1 MNTDQLVLEYEIY
14 ADQCKMNLLYG
25 PIFEDGGDDGIIGMI
40 GKAVTN
46 IINLIKKA
54 FETIVNIITNKEA
67 KDVVERLKSTKNLA
81 SSDIVVDVRMYPYDD
96 LTILADNCKNKIK
109 AARTEEEVNAVMD
122 EYRAKKEDII
132 KKHTIM
138 KKVKIGAAIAAA
150 IGIIG
155 LAAYDKKVKGDIAD
169 TEKLRD
175 AEIAKLVKRQQNA
188 QKKADKAKA
197 EIKKNS
203 GARLAYLKL
212 TSIFGLNKDEY
223 NRSVQKIKE
232 STENLKKYEST
243 VKKAGESIDKKSKGY
258 NEQIDSLHKKTV
270 VSRATSALNKGE
282 ELTDKVSSVLEDP
295 KGLVRDTINEREK
308 RKKEERKAKEA
319 AKKEKK

>member
-1 MNTDQLVLEYEIY
+1 MNIDQLVLEYEIY

-25 PIFEDGGDDGIIGMI
+25 PILEDGGDDGIVGMI

-67 KDVVERLKSTKNLA
+67 KDVVERLKSAKNLA

-96 LTILADNCKNKIK
+96 LTILADNCKNKVK

-122 EYRAKKEDII
+122 EYRTKKEDII

-188 QKKADKAKA
+188 QKKADKEKA

-282 ELTDKVSSVLEDP
+282 ELTDKVSGVLEDP
-295 KGLVRDTINEREK
+295 KGLVRDTINKREK

-319 AKKEKK
+319 ANKEKK